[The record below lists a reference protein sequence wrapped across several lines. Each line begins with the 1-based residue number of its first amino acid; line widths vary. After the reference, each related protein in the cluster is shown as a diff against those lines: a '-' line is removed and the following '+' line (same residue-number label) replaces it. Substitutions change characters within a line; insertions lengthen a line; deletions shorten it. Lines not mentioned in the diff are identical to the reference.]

1 MAKITIKS
9 QKMAVAIVTS
19 LIESAFE
26 FSFKPRN
33 YSIIKT
39 LATKETVT
47 DYLIRKGFSES
58 DFEIE

>member
-9 QKMAVAIVTS
+9 QKMAIAIVTS
-19 LIESAFE
+19 LIESAFD

-39 LATKETVT
+39 LATKGTVT
-47 DYLIRKGFSES
+47 DYLIR
-58 DFEIE
+58 

>member
-1 MAKITIKS
+1 MAKIIVKNQET
-9 QKMAVAIVTS
+9 AIAIATS

-26 FSFKPRN
+26 FTFMPRN

-39 LATKETVT
+39 LANKRTVT

-58 DFEIE
+58 DFEFE